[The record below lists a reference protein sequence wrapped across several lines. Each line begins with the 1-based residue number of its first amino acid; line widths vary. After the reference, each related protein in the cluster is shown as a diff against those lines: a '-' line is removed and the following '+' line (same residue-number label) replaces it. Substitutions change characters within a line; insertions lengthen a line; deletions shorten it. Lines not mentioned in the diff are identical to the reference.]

1 MRFTPAFYRV
11 AAICSFA
18 SAITTLGLIFLP
30 GMFAPAEDFAARMA
44 RVNDPVYRVYAW
56 VYLAHPF
63 LVLAAALG
71 VAMRLRREA
80 AELVIPGLLAFLL
93 WGATEAGQQALTVM
107 AFNPW
112 RLAWLAGDPVV
123 RATMELRTA
132 MYDGVWNAM
141 YFLLLIGFFIANSLY
156 AVALWRVRGLSRCDR
171 LLARSSD
178 PASCADADRRL
189 ALEAPQRERC
199 VWDREHRYRSS
210 CTTHTHSPLDDCIAS
225 GRLLDGANQRRLQLL
240 HLRRWALGPPR
251 HADFQSRAEIGNINC
266 INWLAAH

>member
-1 MRFTPAFYRV
+1 MPRWRADSSQWRFQCWSPALRSAPMRFTPAFYRV

-93 WGATEAGQQALTVM
+93 WGGTEAGQY
-107 AFNPW
+107 
-112 RLAWLAGDPVV
+112 GV
-123 RATMELRTA
+123 RAS
-132 MYDGVWNAM
+132 DGNAWEWL
-141 YFLLLIGFFIANSLY
+141 F
-156 AVALWRVRGLSRCDR
+156 R
-171 LLARSSD
+171 
-178 PASCADADRRL
+178 ADREGL
-189 ALEAPQRERC
+189 
-199 VWDREHRYRSS
+199 HRV
-210 CTTHTHSPLDDCIAS
+210 DA
-225 GRLLDGANQRRLQLL
+225 
-240 HLRRWALGPPR
+240 
-251 HADFQSRAEIGNINC
+251 F
-266 INWLAAH
+266 